1 MKRRLNLISLVIL
14 TLFMKGEVR
23 GQELTVKIGEKHTI
37 KSAIL
42 SEDREI
48 LVHLPE
54 NYYSS
59 EKTYPVL
66 YRLDGSQI
74 LLTETFVIV
83 NRLTYSYEITPEM
96 IIVAIKNIERD
107 KDMWPVNTKYYTEP
121 RVPGAANFLSFM
133 EEELLPYI
141 NNSYRTSGEKILCGQ
156 SLSSVFVL
164 NTFLKQPGLFDSYI
178 AISGAFPGCEKY
190 FRELTEEALMQK
202 DRFSGQKLFISNG
215 LKDPLDPN
223 GTMHQ
228 QMNDFTKLLNRE
240 IGNKISLKYL
250 PYKNEGHVP
259 FHSLY
264 DALKFIYQICA
275 I

>member
-1 MKRRLNLISLVIL
+1 MKKTEIIISVLLLILIAGKLS
-14 TLFMKGEVR
+14 

-48 LVHLPE
+48 LIHLPE
-54 NYYSS
+54 NYNSS

-66 YRLDGSQI
+66 LRLDGSQI

-121 RVPGAANFLSFM
+121 RVPGAANFLGFI

-141 NNSYRTSGEKILCGQ
+141 DNSFRTTGEKILCGQ

-164 NTFLKQPGLFDSYI
+164 NTFLQKPALFDSYI

-202 DRFSGQKLFISNG
+202 DEFAGRKLFISNG

-223 GTMHQ
+223 GTMHK
-228 QMNDFTKLLNRE
+228 QMNDFTKLLNSE
-240 IGNKISLKYL
+240 IGDKISLKYV

-264 DALKFIYQICA
+264 DALKFIY
-275 I
+275 